1 MAHILAYPI
10 FRAINN
16 DGTPLVGG
24 KLYTYGA
31 GSSTPQAAYT
41 DKSEGTEL
49 TNPVILNSN
58 GEAAIWLGEGK
69 SYKLVLMDANDVTI
83 WTQDNVASI
92 NELSVSTAMLKN
104 GALANSTAGRLK
116 MADGYLSASEDGLA
130 KMAAGF
136 FQATEAALAKFAN
149 GFFANTDAARAK
161 FAAGFLA
168 ASDAGRALMADGFIT
183 AAKIADGTIPVS
195 KLVSMASAISSSC
208 GNYSQSGGGTFD
220 VTNLEVTISRTGLP
234 VELSVV
240 ADGDTTP
247 TAAGELVIGGT
258 SANPITVKVRILKN
272 GNEIYKTVFGGANIG
287 AGTHYYS
294 FPTSSIRHIDR
305 SNETG
310 NTTYK
315 LQVIVTSGTNSFN
328 FRFSKLLAR
337 EVVNG

>member
-10 FRAINN
+10 FRGTDA
-16 DGTPLVGG
+16 DGNPLAGG
-24 KLYTYGA
+24 KLYTYQA

-149 GFFANTDAARAK
+149 GFFANTDIARAK

-208 GNYSQSGGGTFD
+208 GNFTSTSTSYVD
-220 VTNLEVTISRTGLP
+220 VTNLTVTINRTGLP
-234 VELSVV
+234 VEISLQ
-240 ADGDTTP
+240 ADGDTNP
-247 TAAGELVIGGT
+247 AADGSIQIYGT
-258 SANPITVKVRILKN
+258 QVNPIDIRVKILKD
-272 GNEIYKTVFGGANIG
+272 GTEIYKARLGGGNVAT
-287 AGTHYYS
+287 GTHFYT
-294 FPTSSIRHIDR
+294 FPSSMIRHIDR
-305 SNETG
+305 TNTTG
-310 NTTYK
+310 NTVYK
-315 LQVIVTSGTNSFN
+315 IQVAAFSGTNGVN